1 VAPLFGVLKERRLD
15 RITRLFAS
23 GAAPRVDLLV
33 VGLGNPGDGYA
44 TTRHNVGFRVAN
56 ALAKRARVEF
66 DTKSADSRIAE
77 GSLGQQRIAIARP
90 QTFMNDSGR
99 AVRKLLD
106 RYRIEPSAMLVV
118 YDDVDLPLG
127 KVRIR
132 EKGGPGTHNGM
143 RSIVSAVGEGFP
155 RVRIGVAPADPQ
167 AEVQDLAEYVLSP
180 FDADEREE
188 AERVIGRAAEAV
200 EVAIRDGL
208 RRAMDSFNG

>member
-1 VAPLFGVLKERRLD
+1 
-15 RITRLFAS
+15 
-23 GAAPRVDLLV
+23 
-33 VGLGNPGDGYA
+33 
-44 TTRHNVGFRVAN
+44 
-56 ALAKRARVEF
+56 
-66 DTKSADSRIAE
+66 
-77 GSLGQQRIAIARP
+77 
-90 QTFMNDSGR
+90 MNDSGR

-106 RYRIEPSAMLVV
+106 RYRIEPASMLVV

-155 RVRIGVAPADPQ
+155 RVRVGVAPADPQ
-167 AEVQDLAEYVLSP
+167 AEVPDLAEFVLSP
-180 FDADEREE
+180 FSADERAE
-188 AERVIGRAAEAV
+188 AEKVIGRAAEAV